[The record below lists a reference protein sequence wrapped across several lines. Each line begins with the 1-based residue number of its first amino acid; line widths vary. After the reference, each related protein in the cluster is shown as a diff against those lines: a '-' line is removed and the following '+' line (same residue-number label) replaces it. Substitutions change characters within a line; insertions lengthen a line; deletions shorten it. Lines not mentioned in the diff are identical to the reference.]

1 VLLGYKYKGLS
12 TERSLALVKK
22 KKVKPQREVTK
33 RQLSR
38 WQQQKRRQR
47 LIRGLGLFII
57 VAVLGIVVG
66 GWYITQYRPLH
77 QTVIKV
83 NDAKFNM
90 NYYIKMLQYYGQ
102 GQPAQYMSYLA
113 DEVVTVI
120 QRNELVRQGAMELGI
135 TVSGSEVNKELKQRD
150 PPLSNDYKDVVR
162 TEMLIS
168 KLRDEHFEQHVP
180 LYAEQR
186 HIMAMLLESESQ
198 ADEVIARLEAGES
211 FAELAGELSLESL
224 SKLNGGDLGWR
235 PEGGLAALLGISV
248 PDEYA
253 FDCEIGVLSQPI
265 YDEDITKGIGYWL
278 IRVME
283 REEEQAYV
291 HIILLGSEKEAQDV
305 RARLEAGEDLAGLAQ
320 EFSQDDFSRE
330 RDGDLGWV
338 LKEAMSQAFEEYVFN
353 SELEVWSEP
362 IRDNAPTKGGYW
374 LIKVLDKDD
383 NKQIEGEN
391 RELLKAKALSEWI
404 SALWDN
410 PENNV
415 ESYLDD
421 EMKMWAIEQ
430 AIES

>member
-1 VLLGYKYKGLS
+1 M
-12 TERSLALVKK
+12 VKK

-235 PEGGLAALLGISV
+235 PEGGLTALLGISV

-383 NKQIEGEN
+383 NRQIEGEN